1 MKSVILA
8 MSVLLLNFSCSTKNF
23 ILSNSEIVSFYFD
36 KKIKNLE
43 KKKVHNIEEWRAL
56 IKIKVEYAYGILMEK
71 GDRLFEDDYSKSS
84 TYYDKANKLF
94 LEAKQSSFMLLS
106 ERYSN
111 FDHWIKKDSIILFK
125 KNDIH
130 DLYWYAASLA
140 GVIQSGRGS
149 DPHELVNIPIIGMLL
164 NTAIE
169 IDPNWEDGKL
179 YSAMMSYT
187 AVRPDLYGQ
196 ALEDSVNFYYKKA
209 LQLSDSS
216 DVSIFVS
223 YAELIHKP
231 KQQKKEFID
240 KLNYVIQT
248 ELANNRKNEI
258 NNLLSKRRAKWLLSK
273 VDDYFL

>member
-1 MKSVILA
+1 MKLNIILL
-8 MSVLLLNFSCSTKNF
+8 VLIPIFFSCSPTSI
-23 ILSNSEIVSFYFD
+23 ILNRTRIISFYFD
-36 KKIKNLE
+36 KKISKMN
-43 KKKVHNIEEWRAL
+43 EEDSKDIIHQRNV
-56 IKIKVEYAYGILMEK
+56 IKTKVEYAYGILMEK

-111 FDHWIKKDSIILFK
+111 FDHWIKKDSIILFQ

-231 KQQKKEFID
+231 KQQKKDFID

-258 NNLLSKRRAKWLLSK
+258 SNLLSKRRAKWLLSK